1 MLCPLCR
8 ERSARRACPARGAR
22 ICPLCCGSKR
32 LTEIA
37 CPPGCAYLAS
47 ARTHPAAVVR
57 RQQERDGV
65 WIARLTE
72 GLNERQES
80 LCWTLVQAVLAFHD
94 PLVSPADTDLAEA
107 AGALA
112 RTFETSGKGLIYEH
126 RAGSLVG
133 QRLAAEIRGVLK
145 AAGIESSRAL
155 ERDAV
160 AVLRQIERTALEA
173 GRAPDATPTALLEVL
188 RRLADLVARD
198 ARAGEPL
205 GRLEAPTTGL
215 IIP

>member
-1 MLCPLCR
+1 
-8 ERSARRACPARGAR
+8 
-22 ICPLCCGSKR
+22 

-37 CPPGCAYLAS
+37 CPPDCGYLAS
-47 ARTHPAAVVR
+47 ARTHPAAVVK
-57 RQQERDGV
+57 RQQERDGP
-65 WIARLTE
+65 WIARLTK

-80 LCWTLVQAVLAFHD
+80 LCWTLVQAVLDFRD
-94 PLVSPADTDLAEA
+94 PLVSPADADLAEA

-112 RTFETSGKGLIYEH
+112 RTYETAGKGLIYEH

-160 AVLRQIERTALEA
+160 TVLRQIERTALEA
-173 GRAPDATPTALLEVL
+173 GRTAGAAPTTLLEVL
-188 RRLADLVARD
+188 RRLADVVAHD
-198 ARAGEPL
+198 PRAAERP
-205 GRLEAPTTGL
+205 GRLDAPTGGL